1 MKMSSFNENN
11 ENLEYKIEDI
21 VRDIEDVNISMRDIL
36 KKYKLTTYK
45 YYKII
50 NELDI
55 KNETTIKRGP
65 TGPTGP
71 KKNRERTYHKGPK
84 ETRFKK
90 MLRGDVVDV
99 DGVEEKFDLEE
110 FKKDS
115 KAGIKMTELMEKYKL
130 TLYQVRELR
139 KKYDLKT
146 R

>member
-1 MKMSSFNENN
+1 MKMSSFNENNENN

-55 KNETTIKRGP
+55 KNETREQR
-65 TGPTGP
+65 GP
-71 KKNRERTYHKGPK
+71 KKPFGPTGPK